1 MAAVGDGLTD
11 NEIESSEDLFHPDGA
26 KNNGE
31 NMVEGDNDAN
41 MTETKENGSTGDE
54 ESTNAPVVE
63 GEVVNEQE
71 LKYWKAVK
79 ENPADFTSWTYLLQF
94 VEQENK
100 LSSARQAFDAFF
112 KRYPYCYGY
121 WKKYADMERKNGNND
136 RAREVF
142 EGAISSI
149 PLSVDLWVHY
159 LNFASQTT
167 KGKLI
172 SQGLRRALTFPLG
185 II

>member
-1 MAAVGDGLTD
+1 M
-11 NEIESSEDLFHPDGA
+11 
-26 KNNGE
+26 NNNDE
-31 NMVEGDNDAN
+31 NTAEGDNDAN

-54 ESTNAPVVE
+54 NSTNAPVVE

-167 KGKLI
+167 KGQI
-172 SQGLRRALTFPLG
+172 DGPEVMRR
-185 II
+185 